1 MNFHILAKDYPW
13 NAFMQDRFDL
23 SLNYNLQKY
32 FKIVSKISYIGSYNQ
47 IGKMI
52 SILSHKS

>member
-13 NAFMQDRFDL
+13 NAFMPDRFDL
-23 SLNYNLQKY
+23 SLNYDLQKY